1 MDKYILTASLIILFC
16 SLCIFIYDRITVKKT
31 MNGLSDMLD
40 RAISGNFDQNTFD
53 ETMYSSLEAK
63 LAKFLAQS
71 SLSSDKI
78 KSERDK
84 IKELIADISHQ
95 TKTPIANILLYAQL
109 VSETEL
115 PDECRQYVNQL
126 VTQSEK
132 LNFLINS
139 LVNLSRLE
147 TGIISVSPKKDY
159 ISRLLGAVMEN
170 ILPKAKAKD
179 IEIVLP
185 ETDCEAVFDIKW
197 TAEAINNI
205 ADNAVKYTPSGGKIE
220 FSIIP
225 YDMFCRIDISD
236 NGIGIAKEEYS
247 KIFGRFYRSANVSDE
262 DGVGIGLFLA
272 REIISSGK
280 GYIKVSS
287 EPGKGSTFSVF
298 LPK

>member
-1 MDKYILTASLIILFC
+1 MDKFILLTAAILFLC
-16 SLCIFIYDRITVKKT
+16 SICIFIYDRITLKKS
-31 MNGLSDMLD
+31 MDGLSKMLD
-40 RAISGNFDQNTFD
+40 RAISGNFDQFTFD

-115 PDECRQYVNQL
+115 PDDCRQYVNLL
-126 VTQSEK
+126 VSQSEK

-147 TGIISVSPKKDY
+147 TGIISVSPKKDN
-159 ISRLLGAVMEN
+159 ISRLLVSVREN
-170 ILPKAKAKD
+170 ILPKAKAKN
-179 IEIVLP
+179 IEIVFP
-185 ETDCEAVFDIKW
+185 ETVCEAVFDIKW
-197 TAEAINNI
+197 TVEAINNI

-220 FSIIP
+220 FSIIS

-272 REIISSGK
+272 REIISSEK

-287 EPGKGSTFSVF
+287 GPGKGSTFSVF

>member
-1 MDKYILTASLIILFC
+1 MDKFILLTAAILFLC
-16 SLCIFIYDRITVKKT
+16 SICIFIYDRITLKKS
-31 MNGLSDMLD
+31 MDGLSKMLD
-40 RAISGNFDQNTFD
+40 RAISGNFDQFTFD

-115 PDECRQYVNQL
+115 PDDCRQYVNLL
-126 VTQSEK
+126 VSQSEK

-147 TGIISVSPKKDY
+147 TGIISVSPKKDN
-159 ISRLLGAVMEN
+159 ISRLLVSVREN
-170 ILPKAKAKD
+170 ILPKAKAKNT
-179 IEIVLP
+179 
-185 ETDCEAVFDIKW
+185 ETVCEAVFDIKW
-197 TAEAINNI
+197 TVEAINNI

-220 FSIIP
+220 FSIIS

-272 REIISSGK
+272 REIISSEK

-287 EPGKGSTFSVF
+287 GPGKGSTFSVF